1 MNSQVRLLL
10 GVQVYVITQCISM
23 VPQLTLIVHFNQL
36 YYVNS
41 YMQYQA
47 AHIIYLWIQLS
58 QLQFTSSNLHMLP
71 VRRSPLFYFMF
82 KVST

>member
-47 AHIIYLWIQLS
+47 AHIIYL
-58 QLQFTSSNLHMLP
+58 
-71 VRRSPLFYFMF
+71 
-82 KVST
+82 